1 MQPARRDVFD
11 SPCDSVTVTHAD
23 FASPRRA
30 EAESFIRQ
38 VFAHHHAA
46 DVTSFAPNLM
56 LFERQQ
62 RIVAAC
68 GWRPAASE
76 KLFLECYLEQPIEQ
90 VMAGLA
96 QQPVRREEIVEVG
109 NLAAEKPGGTI
120 QVVLAL
126 TAHLDRLGY
135 KWLAFTATREL
146 IGILNRLGLPALAV
160 APADPERLG
169 EAAGTWGSYYSQQP
183 IVVAGRIRTAL
194 ARVGRRA

>member
-1 MQPARRDVFD
+1 MQTARRDVFD
-11 SPCDSVTVTHAD
+11 SQCEAITVTHAGT
-23 FASPRRA
+23 ALPRR
-30 EAESFIRQ
+30 EQAESFIRT
-38 VFAHHHAA
+38 VFARHHAA

-56 LFERQQ
+56 LFEQER

-68 GWRPAASE
+68 GWRPAAAE
-76 KLFLECYLEQPIEQ
+76 ALFLECYLEQPIEQ
-90 VMAGLA
+90 AMAGLA

-120 QVVLAL
+120 QVVLRL

-135 KWLAFTATREL
+135 KWLVFTATREL
-146 IGILNRLGLPALAV
+146 IGILNRLGLPALAL
-160 APADPERLG
+160 APADPQRLG
-169 EAAGTWGSYYSQQP
+169 EAAGTWGSYYSTQP